1 MVLAYISDHFR
12 CRGLVSIVSG
22 LLGVIGFAMF
32 LGQCLCREMVLVVD
46 YNAGSNSRHVQYGSL
61 FFSITGAYSG
71 AATLATWNANNATP
85 HTRRATTIAIGFIMT
100 NSGGILATWLLGD
113 LSPAPKY
120 TKATITLLIFS
131 TLMVLFSAV
140 NLVYLWD
147 QNRRKRAIRAMTMS
161 REDEE
166 PGLGDKSAWFEYNL

>member
-1 MVLAYISDHFR
+1 
-12 CRGLVSIVSG
+12 
-22 LLGVIGFAMF
+22 
-32 LGQCLCREMVLVVD
+32 
-46 YNAGSNSRHVQYGSL
+46 
-61 FFSITGAYSG
+61 ITGAYSG
-71 AATLATWNANNATP
+71 AATLATWNTNNATP

-120 TKATITLLIFS
+120 RNTTITLLIFS

-140 NLVYLWD
+140 NLFYLWD
-147 QNRRKRAIRAMTMS
+147 QNRSKRAIWATMS
-161 REDEE
+161 REHEE